1 MEKKSKRINWKII
14 AVMFGASL
22 FLGIAIFT
30 ALVGAF
36 FPAINNISRPLL
48 CDGEYNISTMR
59 SSYRPGETTWS
70 HTIYCDG
77 RDITF
82 ASVMA
87 TGFMVSLVIFVLI
100 LIRFRKYLT
109 YPENFAE
116 LANDLKAAEKSGGK
130 TTLDRLTEL
139 KELRDNNLISQVEYE
154 RKKDE
159 IMKEL

>member
-1 MEKKSKRINWKII
+1 MKKINWKMI
-14 AVMFGASL
+14 AIMFGASL

-30 ALVGAF
+30 AVVGAF

-48 CDGEYNISTMR
+48 CDGEYSITTMR

-70 HTIYCDG
+70 HTIYCNG

-82 ASVMA
+82 PSVFT

-100 LIRFRKYLT
+100 LIRFRIHLT
-109 YPENFAE
+109 HPENFGE
-116 LANDLKAAEKSGGK
+116 LANDLKAVKKSGGK
-130 TTLDRLTEL
+130 TTFDRLTEL
-139 KELRDNNLISQVEYE
+139 KELRDKNLISQVEYE

-159 IMKEL
+159 IMNEL